1 MILKKF
7 LCYLIL
13 LPFKIRYKIKIIN
26 KARILDNRGILLLGN
41 HISWIDWA
49 ILQLSFKRCIRFVMN
64 RDIYNL
70 PLYKIIF
77 KIFKVIPISPNSA
90 KDSIKAVREALK
102 NKEAVCIFPEGT
114 ISYTGNLNAFKKGF
128 ELTLKGLKDVDII
141 PFYIKGLWGSR
152 FSRALNKNI
161 FFKREI
167 TIVFGANQKKI
178 DAFSLGCKIS
188 ELSCDAYKSENP
200 NRLYENR
207 RVLEI
212 LNIIKN
218 EKILSSFKEPFFDE
232 SICKNIKDY
241 KEACKKAVREGVLYL
256 FVDKDFIKNA
266 ILDENIHPLFLSE
279 VKYVFTFDR
288 ISSPLIEAFER
299 KFKKILYMGY
309 KHNDIVITLNLPD
322 VMETRYFKVQKGYKS
337 HSFGKP
343 IGGAS
348 VMIKKEKRELL
359 AGEVGE
365 VWVKSYKNDWIK
377 TNDFG
382 YLDKEC
388 FLYLR

>member
-1 MILKKF
+1 MILKKI

-26 KARILDNRGILLLGN
+26 KAQISNERGVLLLGN

-77 KIFKVIPISPNSA
+77 KIFQVIPISPNSA

-102 NKEAVCIFPEGT
+102 NREAVCIFPEGT
-114 ISYTGNLNAFKKGF
+114 ISYTGNLNTFKKGF
-128 ELTLKGLKDVDII
+128 ELTIKGLKDVDII

-152 FSRALNKNI
+152 FSRALNKDI
-161 FFKREI
+161 FLKREI
-167 TIVFGANQKKI
+167 TIVFGENQKEI
-178 DAFSLGCKIS
+178 GAFKLGCKIS
-188 ELSCDAYKSENP
+188 ELSCEAYRNENP
-200 NRLYENR
+200 NKIYETK
-207 RVLEI
+207 RVLDI
-212 LNIIKN
+212 LNIVRY
-218 EKILSSFKEPFFDE
+218 ESILSSFKSPFFDE
-232 SICKNIKDY
+232 SICKNVKNY
-241 KEACKKAVREGVLYL
+241 KEACKKAVREGILYL
-256 FVDKDFIKNA
+256 FVDKEFIKNA
-266 ILDENIHPLFLSE
+266 VLDESIHPLFLSE
-279 VKYVFTFDR
+279 VKYIFTFEK
-288 ISSPLIEAFER
+288 ISSSLIEAFER
-299 KFKKILYMGY
+299 KFKKILYTGY
-309 KHNDIVITLNLPD
+309 KHNDILITLNLPD
-322 VMETRYFKVQKGYKS
+322 VMETRYFKIQKGYKS
-337 HSFGKP
+337 HSLGKP

-348 VMIKKEKRELL
+348 VMIKKGGKNLL

-377 TNDFG
+377 SGDFG

-388 FLYLR
+388 FLYIK